1 MKHVFISFLL
11 LLLPTISFASPYTDS
26 LINKLN
32 NAIRQSGVYDHKK
45 LKEIE
50 QLKSLLNENANSDI
64 NKQYNIYLTL
74 YEEYKYY
81 NYDSAFNYT
90 TKLRK
95 LAEYKNDPSL
105 IADAKVKMV
114 FVMVSGG
121 LFKET
126 FDSLNVI
133 SLKVA
138 ADTVKAEY
146 YSLMARSYY
155 NLADFNSDNAHSP
168 YYNNKGNFYLDSALN
183 LYSPNSF
190 DYVYYSAL
198 RLLKKGSDDSALSD
212 LNNLLVRK
220 NLSYHQI
227 ALATSTMGGILMSQ
241 GREDKA
247 KPYLVEASIA
257 DIQSSTKETLALLNL
272 ANIIF
277 KEGNI
282 KTAALFI
289 EKANA
294 DAAFYNARLRKV
306 QIGSIL
312 PIIEGEMINTIQTQK
327 QKLIIYLVLLAFLVL
342 LLVGF
347 AIIIRNQVKKLK
359 AARIDL
365 LEANVRQQQINREL
379 TEANE
384 LKERYN
390 DQLKE
395 INNQLVEANAA
406 KEKFNKELQKINN
419 QLSEANKIKEE
430 YIGYYFNM
438 DNEFLARIEKLIKS
452 IDKKL
457 PERKWEEIKFIINSV
472 NLKKDKEELLKN
484 FDKVFVRLF
493 PNFVTQFNTLFTKED
508 KIILKEDQL
517 LNTELRIF
525 ALMRLGITENEKI
538 AEILDYSI
546 NTIYS
551 KKTKIRSKTII
562 PKDEFEKKIM
572 ELTTLSF

>member
-1 MKHVFISFLL
+1 MKQVFISFLL
-11 LLLPTISFASPYTDS
+11 LLLTTISFALPYTDS

-32 NAIRQSGVYDHKK
+32 NAIKQSDVYDQKK
-45 LKEIE
+45 LKKIS
-50 QLKSLLNENANSDI
+50 QLKSLLNENADDDI
-64 NKQYNIYLTL
+64 NKQYNICLTL

-90 TKLRK
+90 AKLRK
-95 LAEYKNDPSL
+95 LAGYKNDPSL

-146 YSLMARSYY
+146 YSLIARSYY
-155 NLADFNSDNAHSP
+155 NLADFNSDNVHSP
-168 YYNNKGNFYLDSALN
+168 YYNNKGNFYLDSALD

-212 LNNLLVRK
+212 LNNLIVRK
-220 NLSYHQI
+220 NLSRHQI
-227 ALATSTMGGILMSQ
+227 ALATSTIGGILMSQ

-247 KPYLVEASIA
+247 KPFLVEASIA

-289 EKANA
+289 EKANT

-306 QIGSIL
+306 QIGTIL

-327 QKLIIYLVLLAFLVL
+327 QKLIIYLLLLAFLVL
-342 LLVGF
+342 LLVAF

-359 AARIDL
+359 AIRIDL
-365 LEANVRQQQINREL
+365 LKANVKQQQINHEL

-384 LKERYN
+384 LKEKYN
-390 DQLKE
+390 NQLKE
-395 INNQLVEANAA
+395 INNQLVEANAT

-419 QLSEANKIKEE
+419 RLSEANKIKEE

-438 DNEFLARIEKLIKS
+438 DNEFLSRIEKLIKS

-457 PERKWEEIKFIINSV
+457 PERKWEEIKFIVNSV

-484 FDKVFVRLF
+484 FDKIFVRLF
-493 PNFVTQFNTLFTKED
+493 PNFVTQFNTLFTEED